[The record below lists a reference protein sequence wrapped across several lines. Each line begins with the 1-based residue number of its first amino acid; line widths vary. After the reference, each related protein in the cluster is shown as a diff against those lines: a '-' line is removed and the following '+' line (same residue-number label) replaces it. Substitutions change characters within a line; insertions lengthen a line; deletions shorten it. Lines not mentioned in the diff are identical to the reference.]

1 MAEQKLPLGGQTGG
15 EVMVGF
21 SKHRK
26 ADLFSQIPLQKE
38 LPLAYPHGCWLL
50 SPMAHLPSE
59 RIIHVT
65 VSVPLSTVAAFRKQK
80 PGILHFSKFP
90 GLL

>member
-38 LPLAYPHGCWLL
+38 LPPGIPSWLL
-50 SPMAHLPSE
+50 ALESHGTS
-59 RIIHVT
+59 
-65 VSVPLSTVAAFRKQK
+65 SF
-80 PGILHFSKFP
+80 
-90 GLL
+90 